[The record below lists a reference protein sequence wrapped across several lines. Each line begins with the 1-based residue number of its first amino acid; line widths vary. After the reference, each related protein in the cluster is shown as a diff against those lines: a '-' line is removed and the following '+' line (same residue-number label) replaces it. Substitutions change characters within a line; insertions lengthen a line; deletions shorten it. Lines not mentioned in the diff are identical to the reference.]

1 MKTLILVES
10 PIKARTI
17 AQYAREV
24 FDDPVLVR
32 STGGHLR
39 DLPEDRLGVEVE
51 NGFAPQYEVRSG
63 RIVSTL
69 RPLVAQAERVI
80 LATDPDREGEAIA
93 WHITKVFERELAG
106 KEVLRATFQAVTR
119 QAVQDGLRRLRPLD
133 RNLVRAAVARRVA
146 DRLIGYHIS
155 PRLWAAL
162 EGKEHGIGRV
172 QAATLALLAQASQ
185 GWSVHLEVE
194 G

>member
-1 MKTLILVES
+1 MHTLILVES
-10 PIKARTI
+10 PVKARTI

-24 FDDPVLVR
+24 FDGPVLVR

-39 DLPEDRLGVEVE
+39 DLPEDRLGVDVE
-51 NGFAPQYEVRSG
+51 NGFTPQYEVRSG

-69 RPLVAQAERVI
+69 RPLVAQAGRVI

-106 KEVLRATFQAVTR
+106 KAVLRATFRAVTR
-119 QAVQDGLRRLRPLD
+119 QAVQDGLRRPRPLD
-133 RNLVRAAVARRVA
+133 RNLVRSAVARRVA
-146 DRLIGYHIS
+146 DRLIGYHVS

-162 EGKEHGIGRV
+162 KGKQHGIGRV
-172 QAATLALLAQASQ
+172 QAAALRMLQSAD
-185 GWSVHLEVE
+185 GWRVEVD